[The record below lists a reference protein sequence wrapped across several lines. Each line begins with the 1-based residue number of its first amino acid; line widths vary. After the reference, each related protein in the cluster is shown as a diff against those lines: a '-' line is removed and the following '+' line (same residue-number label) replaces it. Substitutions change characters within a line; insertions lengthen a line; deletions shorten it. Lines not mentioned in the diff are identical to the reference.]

1 MDYFSAMDI
10 SATGL
15 DLERTRLDLIAL
27 NIANATTTNS
37 NPNNV
42 YRPLNVIASPKAAS
56 FETQLDGQLKQLPY
70 SGVEITSIDYSR
82 SEPRKVLSPGHPH
95 ADKDGFVFSP
105 DINLTVEMLDL
116 ISARR
121 GYEANLKVIS
131 AAKTMNE
138 RALEIGK

>member
-15 DLERTRLDLIAL
+15 DLERTRLDIIAL

-37 NPNNV
+37 NPNKV
-42 YRPLNVIASPKAAS
+42 YKPLNVVAEPKMAS
-56 FETQLDGQLKQLPY
+56 FDNQLESQLNRVPY
-70 SGVEITSIDYSR
+70 AGVEITAVDYS
-82 SEPRKVLSPGHPH
+82 STEPRKVLSPGHPH
-95 ADKDGFVFSP
+95 ADQDGFVFSP
-105 DINLTVEMLDL
+105 DINLTAEMLDL

-131 AAKTMNE
+131 AAKTMAE